1 MHTVRER
8 GGPEASGSIAAV
20 EENKLQTVQRPEV
33 VTAGPEQAHAELRD
47 EALIR
52 ARPSVMPLEEFAH
65 HMPLVQPPC
74 AYRLSL
80 DSGVEFNNVKHAFD
94 QPLAVRLDTW
104 LRLLKSLGVSL
115 VAAAS
120 REDVASEDPS
130 VARVLIGG
138 ADADT
143 GPRLAASKEASLQD
157 CRHER
162 GLSMASL
169 AQQIGVSIDTVTSVE
184 RGRGLLRNVARVC
197 EQYGLQL
204 FVAWP
209 GRFRTVDELWAAH
222 AERYLLA
229 PSQFPLRRP
238 TRKFE
243 MAPTTTPTPRR
254 RTGPP
259 RKARP
264 EKA

>member
-1 MHTVRER
+1 M
-8 GGPEASGSIAAV
+8 
-20 EENKLQTVQRPEV
+20 QRPEV
-33 VTAGPEQAHAELRD
+33 VPAGPEQAHAEPGAETVTGQRPNVMAL
-47 EALIR
+47 EA
-52 ARPSVMPLEEFAH
+52 FAH
-65 HMPLVQPPC
+65 RMPLVQPPC

-120 REDVASEDPS
+120 DQDVSSQDPS

-143 GPRLAASKEASLQD
+143 GPPLAASKEASLQD

-243 MAPTTTPTPRR
+243 VPPTTATPTPRR

-259 RKARP
+259 RKAHP
-264 EKA
+264 EKS

>member
-1 MHTVRER
+1 MHR
-8 GGPEASGSIAAV
+8 AD
-20 EENKLQTVQRPEV
+20 V
-33 VTAGPEQAHAELRD
+33 VMAGPEQACAEPEVD
-47 EALIR
+47 ALTR
-52 ARPSVMPLEEFAH
+52 QHPNVMALEEFAH
-65 HMPLVQPPC
+65 RMPLVQPPC

-120 REDVASEDPS
+120 SEDVASEDPS

-143 GPRLAASKEASLQD
+143 GPPLAASKESSLQD
-157 CRHER
+157 CRHQR

-204 FVAWP
+204 YVAWP
-209 GRFRTVDELWAAH
+209 GQFHTVDELWAAH

-238 TRKFE
+238 TRKFDVPPVT
-243 MAPTTTPTPRR
+243 ATPTPRR

-264 EKA
+264 QKV

>member
-1 MHTVRER
+1 MQTMH
-8 GGPEASGSIAAV
+8 
-20 EENKLQTVQRPEV
+20 RPEV
-33 VTAGPEQAHAELRD
+33 VTAEPEQARAEAGD
-47 EALIR
+47 EALPR
-52 ARPSVMPLEEFAH
+52 QRPSVMALEQFAH

-115 VAAAS
+115 VAAATS
-120 REDVASEDPS
+120 EDVASEDPS

-138 ADADT
+138 ADADA
-143 GPRLAASKEASLQD
+143 GPPLAASKESSLQD
-157 CRHER
+157 CRHQR

-184 RGRGLLRNVARVC
+184 RGRGLLRNVARMC

-243 MAPTTTPTPRR
+243 VPPTTATPTPRR

-259 RKARP
+259 RKSRP